1 MRTKLNY
8 LVCFNTLL
16 LFYSLFC
23 FLGLTHSQEDIFKS
37 QQLPRSTPTSENVD
51 EVILEEFVRSLDSQF
66 EGIHSVMVLR
76 NGKVICEGWWSPY
89 HSEDNHMLFSLSK
102 IFTSTAVGMA
112 VEEGHIAIDD
122 TVADYFPKDLPDDP
136 NYNLKAMRVR
146 DLLTMTTGHQEEPP
160 INSKEMSVRAFFET
174 EVEHQP
180 GTHFKYNTPATFVQ
194 SALVQKVTGQ
204 KVFNYLKSRLFEPL
218 GIKHPQWS
226 DNFQGIS
233 LGGYG
238 LRLRTEDIAKVGQL
252 YLQKG
257 RWGKK
262 IILEEDWVDM
272 ATSKQVSNGSN
283 PESDWNQGY
292 GFQFWRCRFDCYR
305 GDGAFGQFC
314 VVMPKLNVVIA
325 ITSGENDMGSVLN
338 LVWEKFLPACH
349 TFPNKIKIDNS
360 SSLKKTL
367 MNLKI
372 DGVSGNS
379 TTLSE
384 KVFLNSSYKLDSNS
398 LGLNLLKI
406 TQDSNNQALRVSLT
420 GADKH
425 IEFNAGHQSWIRS
438 QSDFPNG
445 SLFDL
450 KNEPLAAVYGWEKS
464 SILNI
469 KVCAVETPFNFSI
482 KFRFEKDKV
491 DFSWNPNVGFDNKLN
506 FNIIG
511 HRRN

>member
-51 EVILEEFVRSLDSQF
+51 EVILEEFIRSLDSQF

-89 HSEDNHMLFSLSK
+89 RSEDNHMLFSLSK

-174 EVEHQP
+174 EVEYQP

-218 GIKHPQWS
+218 GIKRPQWS

-262 IILEEDWVDM
+262 IILEEDWVD
-272 ATSKQVSNGSN
+272 TVSYTHLTL
-283 PESDWNQGY
+283 PTIY
-292 GFQFWRCRFDCYR
+292 
-305 GDGAFGQFC
+305 
-314 VVMPKLNVVIA
+314 
-325 ITSGENDMGSVLN
+325 SV
-338 LVWEKFLPACH
+338 
-349 TFPNKIKIDNS
+349 
-360 SSLKKTL
+360 
-367 MNLKI
+367 
-372 DGVSGNS
+372 
-379 TTLSE
+379 
-384 KVFLNSSYKLDSNS
+384 
-398 LGLNLLKI
+398 
-406 TQDSNNQALRVSLT
+406 
-420 GADKH
+420 
-425 IEFNAGHQSWIRS
+425 
-438 QSDFPNG
+438 
-445 SLFDL
+445 
-450 KNEPLAAVYGWEKS
+450 
-464 SILNI
+464 
-469 KVCAVETPFNFSI
+469 
-482 KFRFEKDKV
+482 
-491 DFSWNPNVGFDNKLN
+491 
-506 FNIIG
+506 
-511 HRRN
+511 